1 MEVNNSLGPIDI
13 AISGMEAQNKRMEII
28 SSNVANAQTT
38 EAGNGEPYRRLEA
51 TFKSNEQTGG
61 VELDEIIADN
71 SEFLKISDPGN
82 PLADE
87 DGYVSMPNVSL
98 PVEMM
103 NLNIA
108 ARAYQANIASLKRY
122 QQMMETTLE
131 LLK

>member
-1 MEVNNSLGPIDI
+1 MEVHNSLGPIDI
-13 AISGMEAQNKRMEII
+13 AISGMEAQNKRIEII
-28 SSNVANAQTT
+28 SSNVANAQTN

-51 TFKSNEQTGG
+51 AFKSNGEIGG
-61 VELDEIIADN
+61 VELDEIFADN
-71 SEFLKISDPGN
+71 SEFLKVSDPGN

-87 DGYVSMPNVSL
+87 NGYISMPNVNL

-103 NLNIA
+103 NLNMA
-108 ARAYQANIASLKRY
+108 TRAYQANIATLKRY

>member
-1 MEVNNSLGPIDI
+1 MNNRKLNMEVHNSLGSIDI
-13 AISGMEAQNKRMEII
+13 AISGMAAQNKRMEII
-28 SSNVANAQTT
+28 SSNVANAQTN

-51 TFKSNEQTGG
+51 TFKTNEMGG

-71 SEFLKISDPGN
+71 SEFQKISDPGN

-87 DGYVSMPNVSL
+87 NGYISMPNVSL

-108 ARAYQANIASLKRY
+108 
-122 QQMMETTLE
+122 
-131 LLK
+131 